1 MLLCKQLPS
10 TMKEQTSAA
19 RLAINPG
26 ASAAERKS
34 CRLSSLTIRTVMLQ
48 MGHSPSTSPPP
59 KAEPILSP
67 VQHSLDPE
75 LPSSSSS
82 QDTQGSLPAQNAL
95 LTASLPL
102 NVGPSLPPQPDLL
115 GSASLP
121 RTTYSTLLRP
131 PPPAASLPPALA
143 SRPST

>member
-1 MLLCKQLPS
+1 
-10 TMKEQTSAA
+10 MKEQTSAA

-95 LTASLPL
+95 FTASLPL
-102 NVGPSLPPQPDLL
+102 NAGPFPSTAAPPAGLCIAAQNNLLNPPAPASPCNLPPSSL
-115 GSASLP
+115 GLQTEHLMFVM
-121 RTTYSTLLRP
+121 RF
-131 PPPAASLPPALA
+131 
-143 SRPST
+143 